1 MNTDIAN
8 KMMRCVLVVLTICS
22 LFAAIQGIS
31 NNDLWG
37 FLTWIGLTFTFF
49 FFPVDIDF
57 LNSKIERISDLNK
70 ITVPVDIYSAI
81 GLKMGGGLWFI
92 GFIGQAWF
100 AG

>member
-8 KMMRCVLVVLTICS
+8 KMMRCVLVVLTICA

-70 ITVPVDIYSAI
+70 ITVPLDIYSAI

-92 GFIGQAWF
+92 GFIGQVWF